1 MLPYTVFAQNAN
13 YEDSTTRVL
22 FSDDFE
28 NEDMGKIPSKWKRD
42 SGSTKKIYRV
52 TDDPLFDGNKV
63 FEVTSTG
70 KSWQDGVGIKTQ
82 YQTNT
87 RKDIIVKYITR
98 EVTEE
103 MNFMDHAISEII
115 NGEDLV
121 QVITDIYEYLEIRS
135 ELEKY
140 PSWIKNIIAFI
151 DCDTELGMDGL
162 DLKSYADA
170 VKVFDEIGLIE
181 EAEVLRGCDNDI
193 RRECREM
200 L

>member
-1 MLPYTVFAQNAN
+1 
-13 YEDSTTRVL
+13 
-22 FSDDFE
+22 
-28 NEDMGKIPSKWKRD
+28 
-42 SGSTKKIYRV
+42 
-52 TDDPLFDGNKV
+52 
-63 FEVTSTG
+63 
-70 KSWQDGVGIKTQ
+70 
-82 YQTNT
+82 
-87 RKDIIVKYITR
+87 
-98 EVTEE
+98 
-103 MNFMDHAISEII
+103 MNFIEQALKDLT
-115 NGEDLV
+115 NGEAFV
-121 QVITDIYEYLEIRS
+121 QAMADIYEYPEVRG

-140 PSWIKNIIAFI
+140 PSWIKNIIVFI

>member
-1 MLPYTVFAQNAN
+1 M
-13 YEDSTTRVL
+13 
-22 FSDDFE
+22 
-28 NEDMGKIPSKWKRD
+28 
-42 SGSTKKIYRV
+42 
-52 TDDPLFDGNKV
+52 
-63 FEVTSTG
+63 
-70 KSWQDGVGIKTQ
+70 
-82 YQTNT
+82 
-87 RKDIIVKYITR
+87 VKYITR

>member
-1 MLPYTVFAQNAN
+1 MFWNDPCEWFI
-13 YEDSTTRVL
+13 
-22 FSDDFE
+22 FSIVWE
-28 NEDMGKIPSKWKRD
+28 NNGKIYYKRGD
-42 SGSTKKIYRV
+42 WR
-52 TDDPLFDGNKV
+52 N
-63 FEVTSTG
+63 
-70 KSWQDGVGIKTQ
+70 
-82 YQTNT
+82 
-87 RKDIIVKYITR
+87 
-98 EVTEE
+98 
-103 MNFMDHAISEII
+103 
-115 NGEDLV
+115 
-121 QVITDIYEYLEIRS
+121 EYFEIRS

-200 L
+200 LWEISY

>member
-1 MLPYTVFAQNAN
+1 MECFEMILAS
-13 YEDSTTRVL
+13 DSFFLLLV
-22 FSDDFE
+22 
-28 NEDMGKIPSKWKRD
+28 K
-42 SGSTKKIYRV
+42 
-52 TDDPLFDGNKV
+52 
-63 FEVTSTG
+63 
-70 KSWQDGVGIKTQ
+70 
-82 YQTNT
+82 
-87 RKDIIVKYITR
+87 IIVKYITR

-170 VKVFDEIGLIE
+170 VKVIDEIGLKE

-193 RRECREM
+193 RRECRGM

>member
-1 MLPYTVFAQNAN
+1 M
-13 YEDSTTRVL
+13 
-22 FSDDFE
+22 
-28 NEDMGKIPSKWKRD
+28 
-42 SGSTKKIYRV
+42 
-52 TDDPLFDGNKV
+52 
-63 FEVTSTG
+63 
-70 KSWQDGVGIKTQ
+70 
-82 YQTNT
+82 
-87 RKDIIVKYITR
+87 VKYITR

-115 NGEDLV
+115 NGEDFV

-140 PSWIKNIIAFI
+140 HSWIKNIIAFI

-170 VKVFDEIGLIE
+170 VKVFDEIGLIK

-193 RRECREM
+193 RRGCREM